1 MMYFGLI
8 IGRKNL
14 MKDERISHIENK
26 IGHES
31 FLLVIALVFVSFI
44 LSIMFKIPSSLMT
57 IIILFVGTG
66 YYGLRAMSKGIL
78 RVNLKKKKTSSYF
91 LLIIFTFILYMTMSL
106 LFKIIAFPFTTKE
119 FLFQILM
126 YILWLIPFSLVMYT
140 TYKFSNRQQKK
151 ELES

>member
-1 MMYFGLI
+1 
-8 IGRKNL
+8 

-44 LSIMFKIPSSLMT
+44 LSIMFKMPSTLMT
-57 IIILFVGTG
+57 IIILFVGSG

-78 RVNLKKKKTSSYF
+78 RVNLKKKKKSSYF
-91 LLIIFTFILYMTMSL
+91 LLIVFTFILYMATSV
-106 LFKIIAFPFTTKE
+106 LFKIITFPFTTKE

-126 YILWLIPFSLVMYT
+126 YILWLIPFSLIMYT

-151 ELES
+151 ELEN